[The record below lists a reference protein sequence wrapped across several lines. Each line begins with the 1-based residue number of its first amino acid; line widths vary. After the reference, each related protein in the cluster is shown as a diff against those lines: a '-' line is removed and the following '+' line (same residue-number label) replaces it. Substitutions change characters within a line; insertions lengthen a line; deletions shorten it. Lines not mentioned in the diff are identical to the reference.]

1 MKTGAALFL
10 AAIAF
15 LACATLT
22 TSVDYDRS
30 LDFSRYRSFELI
42 VDLVD
47 AERTCLVW
55 RGRATDTVSSDS
67 EARDRQLREAVARM
81 FEDFPP
87 RPGAR

>member
-1 MKTGAALFL
+1 M
-10 AAIAF
+10 
-15 LACATLT
+15 
-22 TSVDYDRS
+22 
-30 LDFSRYRSFELI
+30 I

-55 RGRATDTVSSDS
+55 RGHATDTVSSDS